1 MRRRLGTFA
10 AMSALAL
17 ALSASPALAAPVGH
31 FYLAYNAVDQNNVPY
46 FPPVVCAN
54 HTYTLVSGGYKYV
67 ARDPSLAAHVTSM
80 GTWATDEKGQPY
92 HVVGAETYADP
103 GGRFVSKLRFINQGG
118 GITDSVNI
126 VIRFDPAQ
134 HQFYVDFGTC
144 GF

>member
-1 MRRRLGTFA
+1 
-10 AMSALAL
+10 MSALAL

-31 FYLAYNAVDQNNVPY
+31 FYLAWNAKDSTGELY
-46 FPPVVCAN
+46 FPPVVCVN

-67 ARDPSLAAHVTSM
+67 ARDPSLAAHVTPM
-80 GTWATDEKGQPY
+80 ATWATDEHGHPY

-103 GGRFVSKLRFINQGG
+103 GGRFVSKLRFINPGG

-126 VIRFDPAQ
+126 VIRFDPAP